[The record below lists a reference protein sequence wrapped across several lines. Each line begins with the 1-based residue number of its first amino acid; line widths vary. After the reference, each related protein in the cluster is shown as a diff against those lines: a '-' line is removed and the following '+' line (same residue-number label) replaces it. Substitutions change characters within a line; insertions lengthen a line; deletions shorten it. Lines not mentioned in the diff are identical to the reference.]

1 MGCLVVCR
9 GVVELYI
16 GELVVGWIEYC
27 VLELCIVIV
36 DVDCFVCWI
45 DVVVVG
51 QVESV
56 EVDQLVFIV
65 FDVDVL
71 VIEIVGFGYLCFQ

>member
-1 MGCLVVCR
+1 MVLIMGCLVVCR

-51 QVESV
+51 
-56 EVDQLVFIV
+56 
-65 FDVDVL
+65 
-71 VIEIVGFGYLCFQ
+71 